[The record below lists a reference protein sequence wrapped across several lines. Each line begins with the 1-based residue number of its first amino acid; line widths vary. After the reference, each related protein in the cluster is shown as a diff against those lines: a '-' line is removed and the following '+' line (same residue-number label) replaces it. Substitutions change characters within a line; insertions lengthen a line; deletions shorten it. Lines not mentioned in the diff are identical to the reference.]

1 MEAHEV
7 TFVGPT
13 FTEYI
18 LSHYQS
24 AFGISAERVNAI
36 RQLSQLEEFNVL
48 HLNYREYDP
57 DESKIVFAV
66 NELNQLSTTEKLFL
80 NELAR
85 TVTDTNMYQICFIL
99 EAEAPLCANSA
110 IPNVILPAILLYAQK
125 LEFMIKRLA

>member
-1 MEAHEV
+1 M
-7 TFVGPT
+7 
-13 FTEYI
+13 
-18 LSHYQS
+18 
-24 AFGISAERVNAI
+24 
-36 RQLSQLEEFNVL
+36 EEFNVL